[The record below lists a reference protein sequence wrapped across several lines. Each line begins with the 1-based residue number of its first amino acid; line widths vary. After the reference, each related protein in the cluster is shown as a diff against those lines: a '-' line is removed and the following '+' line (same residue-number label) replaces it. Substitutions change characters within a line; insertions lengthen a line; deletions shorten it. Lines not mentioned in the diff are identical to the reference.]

1 MRTFNENFLWCA
13 LLLLSLIL
21 LHISRRKTKIVNL
34 NNRIFRDIV
43 VIGLLDVVFEL
54 VSNGFIARCADSI
67 CIGAVIT
74 THVFFLFQA
83 LLPFSLL
90 CYIRVLIEN
99 RRLSAREMLLMG
111 APALSLAFIIL
122 TNPFTDALFYFDA
135 MGYQHGPLYY
145 TLYVSAALHLLTALI
160 LTISCRRT
168 LGKDRTLALIE
179 TFVLAVSGVICQALH
194 PQVLTTGF
202 GMSLS
207 ILAMF
212 TTINNPQAN
221 TDSLTGL
228 HDKQFL
234 LRRVDEMLAQKKPFH
249 VLTVYLYSLS
259 YVNKAYGMQGGDAM
273 LQHIARQLQATCGT
287 SVFRLTGKRFLILA
301 ESLQEYD
308 EDLSGVRALFEDRG
322 TDAPSVS
329 HAILCG
335 VPHAERMGS
344 GDDVMAYIE
353 YLDGLPA
360 PNGSTCV
367 VQANANTLRSFLYN
381 RQVEQFLS
389 RAVEEDLFEVH
400 YQPIYSIR
408 KKRFVT
414 LEALS
419 RLRHPELGWISP
431 DVFIRL
437 AEKNRLIDA
446 LTDLQLR
453 RVCRFLKSHE
463 DVARQIDSVKVNL
476 SALNLMQEHCAER
489 LIAILDEYALPHRL
503 FQFEITET
511 VATEYSTRLGRAV
524 DAFSQADIGLC
535 LDDFGSGFANLNTV
549 THLPFSAIKLDR
561 SLLYHICTDARDA
574 LFYQSIVSTFQRMG
588 YNVIAEGVE
597 TEKEVALLKKWNVDL
612 IQGYYFS
619 RPLPAPMLLELLK
632 EERG

>member
-1 MRTFNENFLWCA
+1 MRTFNSDFLWCA

-21 LHISRRKTKIVNL
+21 LHISRRKAKAVNL

-43 VIGLLDVVFEL
+43 VLGLLDVVFDL
-54 VSNGFIARCADSI
+54 VSNGFITRCADSF
-67 CIGAVIT
+67 CIGAELT
-74 THVFFLFQA
+74 TNVFFLFQA

-99 RRLSAREMLLMG
+99 RRLSARELLVM
-111 APALSLAFIIL
+111 AVPTLSLAFIIL

-135 MGYQHGPLYY
+135 RGYQHGPLYY
-145 TLYVSAALHLLTALI
+145 AMYVSAALHLLTALI
-160 LTISCRRT
+160 LTVVYRRS

-179 TFVLAVSGVICQALH
+179 TFFLAVSGVVFQALH
-194 PQVLTTGF
+194 PQILTTGF

-228 HDKQFL
+228 YDKQFL
-234 LRRVDEMLAQKKPFH
+234 LRRVDEMLAQEKPFH
-249 VLTVYLYSLS
+249 VLTVYLYSLVS
-259 YVNKAYGMQGGDAM
+259 VNRTYGMQGGDAM
-273 LQHIARQLQATCGT
+273 LQHIAKQLQSVCGT
-287 SVFRLTGKRFLILA
+287 PVFRLTGKRFLILA
-301 ESLQEYD
+301 ESLKEYD
-308 EDLSGVRALFEDRG
+308 EDLSGVRALFEGRG
-322 TDAPSVS
+322 TDAPGASSV
-329 HAILCG
+329 ILCG
-335 VPHAERMGS
+335 VPHAERLGS
-344 GDDVMAYIE
+344 GGDVMAYIE

-367 VQANANTLRSFLYN
+367 VQANANTMRSFLYN
-381 RQVEQFLS
+381 RQVEQFLG
-389 RAVEEDLFEVH
+389 RAVTED
-400 YQPIYSIR
+400 QPVYSIR

-463 DVARQIDSVKVNL
+463 DVARQIDNVKVNL
-476 SALNLMQEHCAER
+476 SAINLMQEHCAER

-511 VATEYSTRLGRAV
+511 VATEYSTRLSRAV

-561 SLLYHICTDARDA
+561 SLLYHICADARAA

-588 YNVIAEGVE
+588 YAVIAEGVE
-597 TEKEVALLKKWNVDL
+597 TEEEVALLKTWNVDL

-619 RPLPAPMLLELLK
+619 RPLPEPMLLELLK

>member
-1 MRTFNENFLWCA
+1 MKTFNSDFLWCA

-21 LHISRRKTKIVNL
+21 LHISRRKAKVVNL
-34 NNRIFRDIV
+34 NNRIFRNIV
-43 VIGLLDVVFEL
+43 VLGLLDVVFDL
-54 VSNGFIARCADSI
+54 VSNGFIARCADSF
-67 CIGAVIT
+67 CIGAELT
-74 THVFFLFQA
+74 TNVFFLFQA

-99 RRLSAREMLLMG
+99 RRLSARELLVM
-111 APALSLAFIIL
+111 AVPTLSLTFIIL

-135 MGYQHGPLYY
+135 RGYRHGPLYY
-145 TLYVSAALHLLTALI
+145 AVYVSAALHLLTALI
-160 LTISCRRT
+160 LTVVYRRS

-179 TFVLAVSGVICQALH
+179 TFFLAVSGVVFQALH
-194 PQVLTTGF
+194 PQILTTGF

-228 HDKQFL
+228 YDKQFL
-234 LRRVDEMLAQKKPFH
+234 LRRVDEMLAQEKPFH
-249 VLTVYLYSLS
+249 VLTVYLYSLVS
-259 YVNKAYGMQGGDAM
+259 VNRTYGMQGGDAM
-273 LQHIARQLQATCGT
+273 LQHIAKQLQSVCGT
-287 SVFRLTGKRFLILA
+287 PVFRLTGKRFLILA
-301 ESLQEYD
+301 KSLKEYD
-308 EDLSGVRALFEDRG
+308 EDLSGVRALFEGRG
-322 TDAPSVS
+322 TDAPGASSV
-329 HAILCG
+329 ILCG
-335 VPHAERMGS
+335 VPHAERLGS
-344 GDDVMAYIE
+344 GGDVMAYIE

-389 RAVEEDLFEVH
+389 RAVTEDLFEVY
-400 YQPIYSIR
+400 YQPVYSIR

-463 DVARQIDSVKVNL
+463 DIARQIDNVKVNL
-476 SALNLMQEHCAER
+476 SALNLMQKHCAER

-511 VATEYSTRLGRAV
+511 VATEYSSRLSRAV

-561 SLLYHICTDARDA
+561 SLLYHIRADARAA

-597 TEKEVALLKKWNVDL
+597 TEEEVALLKTWNVDL

-619 RPLPAPMLLELLK
+619 RPLPEPMLLELLK

>member
-1 MRTFNENFLWCA
+1 M
-13 LLLLSLIL
+13 
-21 LHISRRKTKIVNL
+21 
-34 NNRIFRDIV
+34 
-43 VIGLLDVVFEL
+43 
-54 VSNGFIARCADSI
+54 
-67 CIGAVIT
+67 
-74 THVFFLFQA
+74 FFLFQA

-90 CYIRVLIEN
+90 CYIRILIEN
-99 RRLSAREMLLMG
+99 RRLSARELLVM
-111 APALSLAFIIL
+111 ALPTLSLAFIIL
-122 TNPFTDALFYFDA
+122 TNPFTDALFYFDTR
-135 MGYQHGPLYY
+135 GYRHGPLYY
-145 TLYVSAALHLLTALI
+145 AMYVSAALHLLTALI
-160 LTISCRRT
+160 LTVVYRRS
-168 LGKDRTLALIE
+168 LGNDRTLALVE
-179 TFVLAVSGVICQALH
+179 TFFLAVSGVIFQALH

-228 HDKQFL
+228 YDKQFL
-234 LRRVDEMLAQKKPFH
+234 LRRVDEMLAQEKPFH
-249 VLTVYLYSLS
+249 VLTVYLYSLVS
-259 YVNKAYGMQGGDAM
+259 VNKTYGIQGGDAM
-273 LQHIARQLQATCGT
+273 LQHIAKQLQSVCGT
-287 SVFRLTGKRFLILA
+287 PVFRLTGKRFLILA
-301 ESLQEYD
+301 ESLKEYD
-308 EDLSGVRALFEDRG
+308 EDLSGVRALFEGRG
-322 TDAPSVS
+322 TDATGVLFPV
-329 HAILCG
+329 ILCG
-335 VPHAERMGS
+335 VPHAERFGS
-344 GDDVMAYIE
+344 GGDVMAYIE

-367 VQANANTLRSFLYN
+367 VQANANTMRSFLYN

-389 RAVEEDLFEVH
+389 RAVEEDLFEVY
-400 YQPIYSIR
+400 YQPVYSIR

-453 RVCRFLKSHE
+453 RICRFLKSHE

-511 VATEYSTRLGRAV
+511 VATEYSSRLSRAV

-561 SLLYHICTDARDA
+561 SLLYHICTDARAA

-597 TEKEVALLKKWNVDL
+597 TEKEVELLKKWNVDL

-619 RPLPAPMLLELLK
+619 RPLPEPMLLDLLK

>member
-1 MRTFNENFLWCA
+1 
-13 LLLLSLIL
+13 
-21 LHISRRKTKIVNL
+21 
-34 NNRIFRDIV
+34 
-43 VIGLLDVVFEL
+43 
-54 VSNGFIARCADSI
+54 
-67 CIGAVIT
+67 
-74 THVFFLFQA
+74 
-83 LLPFSLL
+83 
-90 CYIRVLIEN
+90 
-99 RRLSAREMLLMG
+99 
-111 APALSLAFIIL
+111 
-122 TNPFTDALFYFDA
+122 
-135 MGYQHGPLYY
+135 
-145 TLYVSAALHLLTALI
+145 
-160 LTISCRRT
+160 
-168 LGKDRTLALIE
+168 
-179 TFVLAVSGVICQALH
+179 
-194 PQVLTTGF
+194 
-202 GMSLS
+202 MSLS

-228 HDKQFL
+228 YDKKFL
-234 LRRVDEMLAQKKPFH
+234 LRRVDEMLAQEKPFH
-249 VLTVYLYSLS
+249 ILTVYLYSLVS
-259 YVNKAYGMQGGDAM
+259 VNRTYGMQGGDAM
-273 LQHIARQLQATCGT
+273 LQHIAKQFQSVCGT

-301 ESLQEYD
+301 ESMKEYD
-308 EDLSGVRALFEDRG
+308 EDLSGVRALFEGRG
-322 TDAPSVS
+322 TDAPGVFPV
-329 HAILCG
+329 ILCG

-344 GDDVMAYIE
+344 SGDVMAYVE

-367 VQANANTLRSFLYN
+367 VQANTMRSFLYN

-389 RAVEEDLFEVH
+389 RAVEEDLFEVY
-400 YQPIYSIR
+400 YQPVYSIR

-419 RLRHPELGWISP
+419 RLRHPKLGWISP

-463 DVARQIDSVKVNL
+463 NVARQIDSVKVNL
-476 SALNLMQEHCAER
+476 SALNLMQERCAER

-511 VATEYSTRLGRAV
+511 VDTEYSSRLSRAV

-561 SLLYHICTDARDA
+561 SLLYHICTDARAA

-597 TEKEVALLKKWNVDL
+597 TEKEVELLKKWNVDL

-619 RPLPAPMLLELLK
+619 RPLHAPMLLDLLK

>member
-1 MRTFNENFLWCA
+1 
-13 LLLLSLIL
+13 
-21 LHISRRKTKIVNL
+21 
-34 NNRIFRDIV
+34 
-43 VIGLLDVVFEL
+43 
-54 VSNGFIARCADSI
+54 
-67 CIGAVIT
+67 
-74 THVFFLFQA
+74 
-83 LLPFSLL
+83 
-90 CYIRVLIEN
+90 
-99 RRLSAREMLLMG
+99 
-111 APALSLAFIIL
+111 
-122 TNPFTDALFYFDA
+122 
-135 MGYQHGPLYY
+135 
-145 TLYVSAALHLLTALI
+145 
-160 LTISCRRT
+160 
-168 LGKDRTLALIE
+168 
-179 TFVLAVSGVICQALH
+179 
-194 PQVLTTGF
+194 
-202 GMSLS
+202 MSLS

-228 HDKQFL
+228 YDKQFL
-234 LRRVDEMLAQKKPFH
+234 LRRVDEMIAQEKPFH
-249 VLTVYLYSLS
+249 ILTVYLYSLS

-273 LQHIARQLQATCGT
+273 LQHTARQLQAVCGT

-308 EDLSGVRALFEDRG
+308 EDLSGVRALFE
-322 TDAPSVS
+322 V
-329 HAILCG
+329 
-335 VPHAERMGS
+335 
-344 GDDVMAYIE
+344 Y
-353 YLDGLPA
+353 
-360 PNGSTCV
+360 
-367 VQANANTLRSFLYN
+367 
-381 RQVEQFLS
+381 
-389 RAVEEDLFEVH
+389 
-400 YQPIYSIR
+400 YQPVYSIR

-431 DVFIRL
+431 DVFIRP

-453 RVCRFLKSHE
+453 RVCRCLKSHE

-476 SALNLMQEHCAER
+476 SALNLMQERCAER
-489 LIAILDEYALPHRL
+489 FIAILDEYALPHRL

-511 VATEYSTRLGRAV
+511 VATEYSSRLSRAV

-561 SLLYHICTDARDA
+561 SLLYHICTDARAA

-597 TEKEVALLKKWNVDL
+597 TEKEVELLKKWNVDL

-619 RPLPAPMLLELLK
+619 RPLPAPMLLDLLK
-632 EERG
+632 E

>member
-1 MRTFNENFLWCA
+1 MRTFNSNFLWCA

-21 LHISRRKTKIVNL
+21 LHISRRKKKIVNL
-34 NNRIFRDIV
+34 HNRIFRDIV
-43 VIGLLDVVFEL
+43 VLGLLDVFFEL
-54 VSNGFIARCADSI
+54 VSNGFIARCADSF

-74 THVFFLFQA
+74 TNVFFLFQA
-83 LLPFSLL
+83 VLPFSLL

-99 RRLSAREMLLMG
+99 RRLSARELLVMA
-111 APALSLAFIIL
+111 APTLSLAFIIL

-135 MGYQHGPLYY
+135 RGYQHGPLYY
-145 TLYVSAALHLLTALI
+145 AMYVSAALHLLTALI
-160 LTISCRRT
+160 LTIVCRRS

-179 TFVLAVSGVICQALH
+179 TFVLAVGGVVYQALH

-228 HDKQFL
+228 YDKQYL
-234 LRRVDEMLAQKKPFH
+234 LRRVDELIAQEKPFH
-249 VLTVYLYSLS
+249 VLTVYLYSLVF
-259 YVNKAYGMQGGDAM
+259 VNRTYGMQGGDAM
-273 LQHIARQLQATCGT
+273 LQHIAKQLQSVCGT
-287 SVFRLTGKRFLILA
+287 PVFRLTGKRFLILA

-308 EDLSGVRALFEDRG
+308 EDLSGVRALFEGRG
-322 TDAPSVS
+322 TDAPIASP
-329 HAILCG
+329 AILCG
-335 VPHAERMGS
+335 VPHAERLGSS
-344 GDDVMAYIE
+344 GDVMTYVE

-389 RAVEEDLFEVH
+389 RAVEEDLFEVY
-400 YQPIYSIR
+400 YQPVYSIR

-511 VATEYSTRLGRAV
+511 VATEYSSRLSRAV

-561 SLLYHICTDARDA
+561 SLLYHICTDARAA

-597 TEKEVALLKKWNVDL
+597 TEEEVALLKKWNVDL

-619 RPLPAPMLLELLK
+619 RPLPEPILLELLK

>member
-1 MRTFNENFLWCA
+1 MRTFNSDFLWCA

-21 LHISRRKTKIVNL
+21 LHISRRKAKVVNL

-43 VIGLLDVVFEL
+43 VLGLLDVVFDL
-54 VSNGFIARCADSI
+54 VSNGFIARCADSF
-67 CIGAVIT
+67 CIGAELT
-74 THVFFLFQA
+74 TNVFFLFQA

-99 RRLSAREMLLMG
+99 RRLSARELLVM
-111 APALSLAFIIL
+111 AVPTLSLAFIIL

-135 MGYQHGPLYY
+135 RGYQHGPLYY
-145 TLYVSAALHLLTALI
+145 AMYVSAALHLLTALI
-160 LTISCRRT
+160 LTVVYRRS
-168 LGKDRTLALIE
+168 LGKDRTLALLE
-179 TFVLAVSGVICQALH
+179 TFFLAVGGVVFQALH
-194 PQVLTTGF
+194 PQILTTGF

-228 HDKQFL
+228 YDKQFL
-234 LRRVDEMLAQKKPFH
+234 LRRVDEMLAQEKPFH
-249 VLTVYLYSLS
+249 VLTVYLYSLVS
-259 YVNKAYGMQGGDAM
+259 VNRTYGIQGGDAM
-273 LQHIARQLQATCGT
+273 LQHIAKQLQSVCGT
-287 SVFRLTGKRFLILA
+287 PVFRLTGKRFLILA
-301 ESLQEYD
+301 ESLKEYD
-308 EDLSGVRALFEDRG
+308 EDLSGVRALFEGRG
-322 TDAPSVS
+322 TDAPGVSSV
-329 HAILCG
+329 ILCG
-335 VPHAERMGS
+335 VPHAERLGS
-344 GDDVMAYIE
+344 GGDVMAYIE

-389 RAVEEDLFEVH
+389 RAV
-400 YQPIYSIR
+400 
-408 KKRFVT
+408 
-414 LEALS
+414 
-419 RLRHPELGWISP
+419 
-431 DVFIRL
+431 
-437 AEKNRLIDA
+437 
-446 LTDLQLR
+446 
-453 RVCRFLKSHE
+453 
-463 DVARQIDSVKVNL
+463 
-476 SALNLMQEHCAER
+476 
-489 LIAILDEYALPHRL
+489 
-503 FQFEITET
+503 
-511 VATEYSTRLGRAV
+511 

-561 SLLYHICTDARDA
+561 SLLYHIRTDARAA

-588 YNVIAEGVE
+588 YAVIAEGVE
-597 TEKEVALLKKWNVDL
+597 TEEEVALLKTWNVDL

-619 RPLPAPMLLELLK
+619 RPLPEPMLLDLLK

>member
-1 MRTFNENFLWCA
+1 MRTFNSDFLWCA

-21 LHISRRKTKIVNL
+21 LHISRRKAKVVNL

-43 VIGLLDVVFEL
+43 VLGLLDVVFDL
-54 VSNGFIARCADSI
+54 VSNGFIARCADSF
-67 CIGAVIT
+67 CIGAELT
-74 THVFFLFQA
+74 TNVFFLFQA

-99 RRLSAREMLLMG
+99 RRLSTRELLVM
-111 APALSLAFIIL
+111 AVPTLALTTIIL

-135 MGYQHGPLYY
+135 QGYQHGPLYY
-145 TLYVSAALHLLTALI
+145 AMYVSAALHLLTALI
-160 LTISCRRT
+160 LTVVYRRS
-168 LGKDRTLALIE
+168 LGRDRTLALIE
-179 TFVLAVSGVICQALH
+179 TFFLAVSGVVFQALH
-194 PQVLTTGF
+194 PQILTTGF

-228 HDKQFL
+228 YDKQFL
-234 LRRVDEMLAQKKPFH
+234 LRRVDEMLAQEKPFH
-249 VLTVYLYSLS
+249 VLTVYLYSLVS
-259 YVNKAYGMQGGDAM
+259 VNRTYGMQGGDAM
-273 LQHIARQLQATCGT
+273 LQHIAKQLQSVCGT
-287 SVFRLTGKRFLILA
+287 PVFRLTGKRFLILA
-301 ESLQEYD
+301 ESLKEYD
-308 EDLSGVRALFEDRG
+308 EDLSGVRALFEGRG
-322 TDAPSVS
+322 TDAPGASSV
-329 HAILCG
+329 ILCG
-335 VPHAERMGS
+335 VPHAERLGS
-344 GDDVMAYIE
+344 GGDVMAYIE

-367 VQANANTLRSFLYN
+367 VQANANTMRSFLYN
-381 RQVEQFLS
+381 RQVEQFLG
-389 RAVEEDLFEVH
+389 RAVTEDLFEVY
-400 YQPIYSIR
+400 YQPVYSIR

-463 DVARQIDSVKVNL
+463 DVARQIDNVKVNL
-476 SALNLMQEHCAER
+476 SAINLMQEHCAER

-511 VATEYSTRLGRAV
+511 VATEYSSRLSRAV

-561 SLLYHICTDARDA
+561 SLLYHICADARAA

-588 YNVIAEGVE
+588 YAVIAEGVE
-597 TEKEVALLKKWNVDL
+597 TEEEVALLKTWNVDL

-619 RPLPAPMLLELLK
+619 RPLPEPMLLELLK